1 MMNTLSNRLAAVVA
15 AVAITLAATTITSLA
30 APAPNPPAAANA
42 PAPEP
47 IAGLQ
52 GRPDTVGQEM
62 LGGAYQN
69 PRAGIAFHTPLN
81 CVQLK
86 TTGDEIARFANE
98 KLGWEIVCT
107 RSSAQQPMPLIGGA
121 KDGPKMGL
129 LEVVAARLK
138 QANPGVDI
146 VRQDVEDLGEQKAG
160 ILAARLS
167 AVGKRKLFQQAIVQ
181 ANDQLYYT
189 LSMTSPAAETA
200 KGPDTDDPG
209 EKVAVETFR
218 QMVDTVKL
226 LDRGVVKQDQN
237 ERLFRT
243 RAFLTT
249 LTPQKLRETVIPV
262 QLMRLMQDG
271 KDIGY
276 MCIFEEVEVVR
287 DAQPAAANAAGKNE
301 PAAGGGG
308 GLDRLKVGIRS
319 RTYPD
324 DQTIVD
330 GETWYI
336 VNSDRR
342 HEDWSN
348 LMWIQNRKTKKANQV
363 IEIGS
368 SDRRTNR
375 RVDNQLAVGDA
386 RDPKQPPVRVF
397 DTYELSVK
405 TDQAEPVKRTLPPFY
420 MPQALGHLLPRL
432 LPTREPKTFLF
443 ATYVG
448 DRREVMMRYVDV
460 AAEQE
465 VTVGGQRVRAVPIT
479 DRIGLEGSPTIHYI
493 DPSSNKYL
501 GSVNN
506 DSKITILPTDAATL
520 QKTWANADLSKPVEQ
535 QPPPPQQQSAAP
547 AGSRDGDAAGGGAVG
562 GGEVDGGA
570 VKQ

>member
-1 MMNTLSNRLAAVVA
+1 MMNTPMRCLAAVVFL
-15 AVAITLAATTITSLA
+15 TLATTASAAAATPS
-30 APAPNPPAAANA
+30 PPAANGAS
-42 PAPEP
+42 PEP
-47 IAGLQ
+47 ISGLA
-52 GRPDTVGQEM
+52 GRPDVVGQEM

-98 KLGWEIVCT
+98 KAGWEIICT
-107 RSSAQQPMPLIGGA
+107 RSSAQQPMPLSGGG

-138 QANPGVDI
+138 QANPGADI
-146 VRQDVEDLGEQKAG
+146 VRQEVEDLGEYRAG
-160 ILAARLS
+160 IIAARLS
-167 AVGKRKLFQQAIVQ
+167 AVGQRKLFQQAIIQ

-189 LSMTSPAAETA
+189 LSMTSPAAEGA
-200 KGPDTDDPG
+200 KGADGDDPA
-209 EKVAVETFR
+209 EKVAAETFR

-226 LDRGVVKQDQN
+226 LDRSAVKEDQN
-237 ERLFRT
+237 QRLFRT

-249 LTPQKLRETVIPV
+249 LTPKKLRETVVPV
-262 QLMRLMQDG
+262 QLMRLIQDG

-276 MCIFEEVEVVR
+276 MCIFEEVEAVR
-287 DAQPAAANAAGKNE
+287 DENAGAADAAPADAAVAAGKKE
-301 PAAGGGG
+301 EAGGG
-308 GLDRLKVGIRS
+308 GLDRVKIGIRS

-324 DQTIVD
+324 AETIVD

-336 VNSDRR
+336 VNADRR

-348 LMWIQNRKTKKANQV
+348 LMWIQNRKTKKANQIV
-363 IEIGS
+363 EIGS

-375 RVDNQLAVGDA
+375 RVDNQLAMGDGK
-386 RDPKQPPVRVF
+386 DPKQPPVQAF

-405 TDQAEPVKRTLPPFY
+405 TDQAEPIKRSLPPFY

-460 AAEQE
+460 GTEQE

-493 DPSSNKYL
+493 DPATNKYL
-501 GSVNN
+501 GSVNS
-506 DSKITILPTDAATL
+506 DSKMTILPTDAQTL
-520 QKTWANADLSKPVEQ
+520 QKTWANADLSKPAEQ
-535 QPPPPQQQSAAP
+535 QPPAQRSPAP
-547 AGSRDGDAAGGGAVG
+547 AASTDD
-562 GGEVDGGA
+562 GA
-570 VKQ
+570 VKR

>member
-1 MMNTLSNRLAAVVA
+1 MNRLAAVVLA
-15 AVAITLAATTITSLA
+15 LATTTFAAT
-30 APAPNPPAAANA
+30 APNPPAAGANA
-42 PAPEP
+42 AAATPEP
-47 IAGLQ
+47 ITGLA
-52 GRPDTVGQEM
+52 GRPDVVGQEM

-86 TTGDEIARFANE
+86 TTGEEIARFANE
-98 KLGWEIVCT
+98 KAGWEIVCT
-107 RSSAQQPMPLIGGA
+107 RSSAQQPMPLVGGGKNA
-121 KDGPKMGL
+121 PKMGL
-129 LEVVAARLK
+129 LDVVAARLK
-138 QANPGVDI
+138 QANPGADI
-146 VRQDVEDLGEQKAG
+146 VRQEVEDLGEYRAG
-160 ILAARLS
+160 IIAARLS
-167 AVGKRKLFQQAIVQ
+167 AVGQRKLFQQAIIQ

-189 LSMTSPAAETA
+189 LSMTSPAAEGA
-200 KGPDTDDPG
+200 KGADGDDPA

-226 LDRGVVKQDQN
+226 LDRSVVKEDQN
-237 ERLFRT
+237 QRLFRT

-249 LTPQKLRETVIPV
+249 LTPKKLRETVIPV
-262 QLMRLMQDG
+262 QLMRLIQDG

-276 MCIFEEVEVVR
+276 MCIFEEVEAVR
-287 DAQPAAANAAGKNE
+287 DDNAEAAPVAAGKKE
-301 PAAGGGG
+301 EAGG
-308 GLDRLKVGIRS
+308 GLDRVKIGIRS

-324 DQTIVD
+324 AETVVD

-336 VNSDRR
+336 VNADRR

-348 LMWIQNRKTKKANQV
+348 LMWVQNRKTKKANQV
-363 IEIGS
+363 VEIGS

-386 RDPKQPPVRVF
+386 RDPKQPPVQAF

-405 TDQAEPVKRTLPPFY
+405 TDAAEQIKRTLPPFY

-460 AAEQE
+460 GTEQE

-493 DPSSNKYL
+493 DPSTNKYL

-506 DSKITILPTDAATL
+506 DSKITILPTDAQTL
-520 QKTWANADLSKPVEQ
+520 QTTWANADLTRPAEQ
-535 QPPPPQQQSAAP
+535 QPPAQQSPAP
-547 AGSRDGDAAGGGAVG
+547 AASRDR
-562 GGEVDGGA
+562 EA
-570 VKQ
+570 VKH

>member
-1 MMNTLSNRLAAVVA
+1 MNTPTHRLAAVV
-15 AVAITLAATTITSLA
+15 VAIAIAATSTFAATTPT
-30 APAPNPPAAANA
+30 PPAANA
-42 PAPEP
+42 AAPEP
-47 IAGLQ
+47 ITGLA
-52 GRPDTVGQEM
+52 GRPDAVGQEM

-86 TTGDEIARFANE
+86 TTGEEIARFANE
-98 KLGWEIVCT
+98 KAGWEIVCT
-107 RSSAQQPMPLIGGA
+107 RSSAQQPMPLIGGGKNA
-121 KDGPKMGL
+121 PKMGL
-129 LEVVAARLK
+129 LDVVAARLK
-138 QANPGVDI
+138 QANPGAEI
-146 VRQDVEDLGEQKAG
+146 VRQEVEDLGEYRAG
-160 ILAARLS
+160 IIAARLS
-167 AVGKRKLFQQAIVQ
+167 AVGQRKLFQQAIIQ

-200 KGPDTDDPG
+200 KGTDSDDPN
-209 EKVAVETFR
+209 EKVAAETFR
-218 QMVDTVKL
+218 QMIDTVKL
-226 LDRGVVKQDQN
+226 LDRSVVKEDQN
-237 ERLFRT
+237 QRLFRT

-249 LTPQKLRETVIPV
+249 LTPKKLRETVVPV
-262 QLMRLMQDG
+262 QLMRLIQDG

-276 MCIFEEVEVVR
+276 MCIFEEVEAVR
-287 DAQPAAANAAGKNE
+287 DENAADAAAGAAGKKDE
-301 PAAGGGG
+301 AGG
-308 GLDRLKVGIRS
+308 GLDRVKVGIRS

-324 DQTIVD
+324 AETVVD

-336 VNSDRR
+336 VNADRR

-363 IEIGS
+363 VEIGS

-375 RVDNQLAVGDA
+375 RVDNQLAIGDA
-386 RDPKQPPVRVF
+386 KDPKQPPVQAF

-405 TDQAEPVKRTLPPFY
+405 TDAAEQVKRTLPPFY

-460 AAEQE
+460 GTEQE

-493 DPSSNKYL
+493 DPATSKYL

-506 DSKITILPTDAATL
+506 DSKITILPTDAQTL
-520 QKTWANADLSKPVEQ
+520 QQKWANADLTRPAEQ
-535 QPPPPQQQSAAP
+535 QPPAQQSPAP
-547 AGSRDGDAAGGGAVG
+547 AASGDRDAVG
-562 GGEVDGGA
+562 GRA

>member
-1 MMNTLSNRLAAVVA
+1 MMKTPMNRLAAVVLA
-15 AVAITLAATTITSLA
+15 LATTTFAAT
-30 APAPNPPAAANA
+30 APNPPAAGANA
-42 PAPEP
+42 AAATPEP
-47 IAGLQ
+47 ITGLA
-52 GRPDTVGQEM
+52 GRPDVVGQEM

-86 TTGDEIARFANE
+86 TTGEEIARFANE
-98 KLGWEIVCT
+98 KAGWEIVCT
-107 RSSAQQPMPLIGGA
+107 RSSAQQPMPLVGGGKNA
-121 KDGPKMGL
+121 PKMGL
-129 LEVVAARLK
+129 LDVVAARLK
-138 QANPGVDI
+138 QANPGADI
-146 VRQDVEDLGEQKAG
+146 VRQEVEDLGEYRAG
-160 ILAARLS
+160 IIAARLS
-167 AVGKRKLFQQAIVQ
+167 AVGQRKLFQQAIIQ

-189 LSMTSPAAETA
+189 LSMTSPAADGA
-200 KGPDTDDPG
+200 KGADGDDPA

-226 LDRGVVKQDQN
+226 LDRSVVKEDQN
-237 ERLFRT
+237 QRLFRT

-249 LTPQKLRETVIPV
+249 LTPKKLRETVIPV
-262 QLMRLMQDG
+262 QLMRLIQDG

-276 MCIFEEVEVVR
+276 MCIFEEVEAVR
-287 DAQPAAANAAGKNE
+287 DDNAEAAPVAAGKKE
-301 PAAGGGG
+301 EAGG
-308 GLDRLKVGIRS
+308 GLDRVKIGIRS

-324 DQTIVD
+324 AETVVD

-336 VNSDRR
+336 VNADRR

-348 LMWIQNRKTKKANQV
+348 LMWVQNRKTKKANQV
-363 IEIGS
+363 VEIGS

-386 RDPKQPPVRVF
+386 RDPKQPPVQAF

-405 TDQAEPVKRTLPPFY
+405 TDAAEQIKRTLPPFY

-460 AAEQE
+460 GTEQE

-493 DPSSNKYL
+493 DPSTNKYL
-501 GSVNN
+501 GIVNN
-506 DSKITILPTDAATL
+506 DSKITILPTDAQTL
-520 QKTWANADLSKPVEQ
+520 QTTWANADLTRPAEQ
-535 QPPPPQQQSAAP
+535 QPPAQQSPAP
-547 AGSRDGDAAGGGAVG
+547 AASRDR
-562 GGEVDGGA
+562 EA
-570 VKQ
+570 VKH

>member
-1 MMNTLSNRLAAVVA
+1 MNTPTHRLAAVV
-15 AVAITLAATTITSLA
+15 VAIAIAATSTFAATTPT
-30 APAPNPPAAANA
+30 PPAANA
-42 PAPEP
+42 AAPEP
-47 IAGLQ
+47 ITGLA
-52 GRPDTVGQEM
+52 GRPDAVGQEM

-86 TTGDEIARFANE
+86 TTGEEIARFANE
-98 KLGWEIVCT
+98 KAGWEIVCT
-107 RSSAQQPMPLIGGA
+107 RSSAQQPMPLIGGGKNA
-121 KDGPKMGL
+121 PKMGL
-129 LEVVAARLK
+129 LDVVAARLK
-138 QANPGVDI
+138 QANPGAEI
-146 VRQDVEDLGEQKAG
+146 VRQEVEDLGEYRAG
-160 ILAARLS
+160 IIAARLS
-167 AVGKRKLFQQAIVQ
+167 AVGQRKLFQQAIIQ

-200 KGPDTDDPG
+200 KGPDSDDPN
-209 EKVAVETFR
+209 EKVAAETFR
-218 QMVDTVKL
+218 QMIDTVKL
-226 LDRGVVKQDQN
+226 LDRSVVKEDQN
-237 ERLFRT
+237 QRLFRT

-249 LTPQKLRETVIPV
+249 LTPKKLRETVVPV
-262 QLMRLMQDG
+262 QLMRLIQDG

-276 MCIFEEVEVVR
+276 MCIFEEVEAVR
-287 DAQPAAANAAGKNE
+287 DENAADADAAGKKDE
-301 PAAGGGG
+301 AGG
-308 GLDRLKVGIRS
+308 GLDRVKVGIRS

-324 DQTIVD
+324 AETVVD

-336 VNSDRR
+336 VNADRR

-363 IEIGS
+363 VEIGS

-375 RVDNQLAVGDA
+375 RVDNQLAIGDA
-386 RDPKQPPVRVF
+386 KDPKQPPVQAF

-405 TDQAEPVKRTLPPFY
+405 TDAAEQVKRTLPPFY

-460 AAEQE
+460 GTEQE

-493 DPSSNKYL
+493 DPATSKYL

-506 DSKITILPTDAATL
+506 DSKITILPTDAQTL
-520 QKTWANADLSKPVEQ
+520 QQKWANADLTRPAEQ
-535 QPPPPQQQSAAP
+535 QPPAQQSPAP
-547 AGSRDGDAAGGGAVG
+547 AASRDRDAVG
-562 GGEVDGGA
+562 GRA